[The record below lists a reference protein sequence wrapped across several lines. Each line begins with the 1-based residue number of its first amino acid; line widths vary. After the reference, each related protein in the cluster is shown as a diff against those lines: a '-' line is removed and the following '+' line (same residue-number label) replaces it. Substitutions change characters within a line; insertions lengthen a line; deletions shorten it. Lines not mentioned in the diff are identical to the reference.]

1 MTQTALFERAA
12 DRAGSLLLL
21 ALGVA
26 TALAVVVVA

>member
-1 MTQTALFERAA
+1 MNQTTLLQQAA

-26 TALAVVVVA
+26 TALAVAGVS

>member
-21 ALGVA
+21 ALGVVA
-26 TALAVVVVA
+26 ALAVAGVS